1 MELFEGVKRGEIKAL
16 WIACTNPAQSMPHQA
31 AIREALAAAAFVVL
45 QDAFRTTETAE
56 FADLILPAS
65 TWGEKEGTATN
76 SERRITHVRRAVP
89 PPGEA
94 RPDWQIA
101 RDFALRLGHALGDTR
116 AARLFPYFHPE
127 QVFREHAETTR
138 GRDLDIAELD
148 YAVLDEQGPQ
158 QWPWSREAGGKSRL
172 YGDGR
177 FPTASGK
184 AHFVR
189 IDARVLAEN
198 TDARHPLHL
207 NSGRLRDQWHGM
219 SRTGKAARLFNHAG
233 EACLS
238 MHADDMARR
247 SLADGDL
254 ARVRSRR
261 GEIVVRVAASPEMRP
276 GQTFLPMHF
285 GRRHLS
291 NAGVN
296 ELMAPAVD
304 PYSRQPEMKH
314 AAVQV
319 EKASLPFQAL
329 AMRTAVGEAYAQER
343 ALAWLTR
350 LQPLLA
356 RFDYASLA
364 LAGRDQPAVVLRI
377 AHGESLPA
385 EWDAEIDALLDL
397 PAAECLAY
405 RDARRN
411 IDKKALIVEGKL
423 AGLRLTGET
432 AAGDWLRETM
442 VEGMPADELRR
453 WIFAPLAAPPVA
465 TTARGRIVCNCLNVA
480 EADIV
485 SAIAGGATLELLQ
498 AGLKCGTSCGSCV
511 PEIKRMLATRV
522 KAA

>member
-1 MELFEGVKRGEIKAL
+1 
-16 WIACTNPAQSMPHQA
+16 
-31 AIREALAAAAFVVL
+31 
-45 QDAFRTTETAE
+45 
-56 FADLILPAS
+56 
-65 TWGEKEGTATN
+65 
-76 SERRITHVRRAVP
+76 
-89 PPGEA
+89 
-94 RPDWQIA
+94 
-101 RDFALRLGHALGDTR
+101 
-116 AARLFPYFHPE
+116 
-127 QVFREHAETTR
+127 
-138 GRDLDIAELD
+138 
-148 YAVLDEQGPQ
+148 
-158 QWPWSREAGGKSRL
+158 
-172 YGDGR
+172 
-177 FPTASGK
+177 
-184 AHFVR
+184 
-189 IDARVLAEN
+189 
-198 TDARHPLHL
+198 
-207 NSGRLRDQWHGM
+207 
-219 SRTGKAARLFNHAG
+219 
-233 EACLS
+233 
-238 MHADDMARR
+238 
-247 SLADGDL
+247 
-254 ARVRSRR
+254 
-261 GEIVVRVAASPEMRP
+261 
-276 GQTFLPMHF
+276 
-285 GRRHLS
+285 
-291 NAGVN
+291 
-296 ELMAPAVD
+296 
-304 PYSRQPEMKH
+304 MKH